1 MCVEAAPVLW
11 YIINLNLSSR
21 EYLPNDNDHGLE

>member
-11 YIINLNLSSR
+11 YIINPNLGSW